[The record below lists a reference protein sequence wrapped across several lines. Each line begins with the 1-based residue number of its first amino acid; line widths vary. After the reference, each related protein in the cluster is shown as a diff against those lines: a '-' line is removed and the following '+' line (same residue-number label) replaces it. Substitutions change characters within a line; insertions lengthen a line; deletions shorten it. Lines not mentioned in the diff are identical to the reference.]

1 MEKRTRHTGEER
13 AQNAA
18 QRPASCEGGEATR
31 DGFVVVGIDVGG
43 THTKMGAF
51 SLEGEQLG
59 THAFDSQRVLAA
71 GSQEPFASEVD
82 VLLERAGADEGRVAA
97 VGLAVPGAV
106 SEGGSLELCP
116 NIDLDL
122 EHCKALLRA
131 QFPQARLTVLNDA
144 DAAVLGD
151 CWHGSASG
159 LRAENVALVTLGTGV
174 GAGFVFRGALYGS
187 ARGAAGEV
195 GHLCVDPH
203 EQEPCSCGKAGCLE
217 QYASAK
223 GLVRTARRHRVACAL
238 AEAGMADGCAKR
250 EAAEAFPD
258 ARSVLEAFEHGEPA
272 ARAALDRFSDA
283 LGFGLSQIACVVD
296 PDVFVLGGGLS
307 ERADLFLDAVRA
319 RYRACALPVCRD
331 TPVVASEL
339 GNACGVHGAAY
350 RALETLASDEGDPSC
365 ECPR

>member
-1 MEKRTRHTGEER
+1 M
-13 AQNAA
+13 
-18 QRPASCEGGEATR
+18 
-31 DGFVVVGIDVGG
+31 GG

-51 SLEGEQLG
+51 SFEGGLLS

-71 GSQEPFASEVD
+71 DSQEPFACEVD
-82 VLLERAGADEGRVAA
+82 VLLERARVGSDQVAA
-97 VGLAVPGAV
+97 VGLAVPGSV

-122 EHCKALLRA
+122 ERCKALLRA
-131 QFPQARLTVLNDA
+131 RFPQARLTVLNDA

-151 CWHGSASG
+151 CWHGSAGG
-159 LRAENVALVTLGTGV
+159 LDAENVALVTLGTGV
-174 GAGFVFRGALYGS
+174 GAGFVFRGALYGT

-203 EQEPCSCGKAGCLE
+203 EQEACSCGKAGCLE

-223 GLVRTARRHRVACAL
+223 GLVRTARRHRVARAL
-238 AEAGMADGCAKR
+238 AVARRSVDVSEAATQRPNAPSER
-250 EAAEAFPD
+250 VIRAAAEAFPD
-258 ARSVLEAFEHGEPA
+258 ARSVLEAFERGEPA
-272 ARAALDRFSDA
+272 ARAALARFSDA

-331 TPVVASEL
+331 TPIVASKL

-350 RALETLASDEGDPSC
+350 RVLEALAGDEGGSAC
-365 ECPR
+365 GCPR